1 MTRRLNYSTMKAK
14 EIGGEYM
21 ESTKSTTKSNENTTS
36 TSTVAAIKRL
46 QKEYEGDII
55 AWRRYLHQYPEVSFE
70 EQATTKY
77 LAGELDKLGI
87 PYEINPEKNTGIVAW
102 IEGAKP
108 GKTIMLRADIDALN
122 VTEQTGCE
130 FTSKHE
136 GKMHACGHDAHMA
149 VLLGAAKML
158 KTLQQ
163 EIEGKVFL
171 VFQPAEES
179 AEGAEYMKKFGTW
192 FAETD
197 SVFGGHIWIDL
208 PAGKV
213 SVEAG
218 ERMAAALEIAI
229 EVEGK
234 AGHGAQPHLTV
245 DATVVA
251 SAIVMNLQ
259 TIVSRHFSPLDS
271 VVVTIGKMTSGD
283 RYNVISGRAK
293 LEGTARYFKH
303 AVGDELKKAMGQ
315 VVEETAKAY
324 GATAKASFRQM
335 VPPTINKPECS
346 ELAHRV
352 GAELIGEENV
362 VLMEK
367 TMAGEDFAYYLEEK
381 PGCFA
386 FFGIANPELDAV
398 HSHHSNFFKIDES
411 ALPIGAAMYAQ
422 YALQWLKEN
431 KDK

>member
-1 MTRRLNYSTMKAK
+1 
-14 EIGGEYM
+14 M
-21 ESTKSTTKSNENTTS
+21 ESTTVTNTNSTAMNTIEA
-36 TSTVAAIKRL
+36 VKRL

-55 AWRRYLHQYPEVSFE
+55 AWRRHLHQYPEVSFE
-70 EQATTKY
+70 EQATTQY

-122 VTEQTGCE
+122 VTEQTGHE
-130 FTSKHE
+130 FASKHE

-149 VLLGAAKML
+149 ILLGAAKML

-163 EIEGKVFL
+163 DIEGKVFL

-179 AEGAEYMKKFGTW
+179 AEGAKYMKEFGTW

-208 PAGKV
+208 PAGQI

-218 ERMAAALEIAI
+218 ERMAASLELGI
-229 EVEGK
+229 EIEGQ

-251 SAIVMNLQ
+251 AAIIMNLQ
-259 TIVSRHFSPLDS
+259 TLVSRHFNPLES
-271 VVVTIGKMTSGD
+271 VVVTIGKVTSGD
-283 RYNVISGRAK
+283 RYNVISGHAK

-303 AVGDELKKAMGQ
+303 SIGDELKKAMTQ
-315 VVEETAKAY
+315 MAEETAKGY
-324 GATAKASFRQM
+324 GATANVTFRQM
-335 VPPTINKPECS
+335 VPPTINEPAS
-346 ELAHRV
+346 SDLAKRV
-352 GAELIGEENV
+352 GSELIGEDNV

-411 ALPIGAAMYAQ
+411 ALAIGSAMYTQ
-422 YALQWLKEN
+422 YALQWLKEHN
-431 KDK
+431 DK